1 MNSSRVTPIHLE
13 RESPDPLNQQLS
25 DKLRKLILDGRFEAE
40 SPLPSSRELARDLGI
55 SRNTVLASYEQLI
68 GEGYL
73 ESRVRSGVFVVDN
86 LRTSDPMLKRTK
98 MVDSRNALS
107 NDIEWKLVS
116 PLPFRPCQPD
126 VSLFPLELWN
136 RIRSR
141 ILRQASTKL
150 LCYQSQQALG
160 LPSLRR
166 SLASYLSDSRD
177 VHCQWDQIG
186 VTCGSQQA
194 LFLLSQSLLRR
205 GDRVLMEDPGY
216 LGARQAFEH
225 AGAKIISMQVDDQG
239 AVPPSNLKGVKLIY
253 LTPSRQFPTGASMP
267 VGRRLQFL
275 RLAETA
281 SCWLIED
288 DYDSE
293 FRYRR
298 PPLPSM
304 FSLAKEP
311 RVIYLGTMSKVLF
324 PSLRVGYVVLPE
336 ELISEFQRLRLVV
349 EDHGPLLDQAV
360 LAEFISSGAF
370 YSHIRRCR
378 KKYGERMEIF
388 LQEMERQNVPL
399 DFPYSDGGMN
409 LTGFYRDGRISAE
422 RTSQRL
428 QEAGFDVPSLSRYC
442 HRSSQEGLVF
452 GFTPF
457 APKVIQSTIAKMG
470 AILRGEKGN

>member
-1 MNSSRVTPIHLE
+1 MSSRRLPAIHLD
-13 RESPDPLNQQLS
+13 RDSPHTLHEQLS
-25 DKLRKLILDGRFEAE
+25 DKLRKQILDGRFKSEV
-40 SPLPSSRELARDLGI
+40 PLPSSRELARDLGI

-73 ESRVRSGVFVVDN
+73 ESRLRAGVFVVED
-86 LRTSDPMLKRTK
+86 LRTPDPALKPAK
-98 MVDSRNALS
+98 ILESRKFVP
-107 NDIEWKLVS
+107 NDVEWKLVY

-150 LCYQSQQALG
+150 LCYQSQHALG

-166 SLASYLSDSRD
+166 ALASYLMESRD
-177 VHCQWDQIG
+177 VQCQWDQVGI
-186 VTCGSQQA
+186 TCGSQQA
-194 LFLLSQSLLRR
+194 LFLLSQVLLRR

-225 AGAKIISMQVDDQG
+225 AGAKVQSLYVDELG
-239 AVPPSNLKGVKLIY
+239 AIPPSNLKGVKLIY

-275 RLAETA
+275 QAAENA

-304 FSLAKEP
+304 YSLATES

-336 ELISEFQRLRLVV
+336 EMIGPFERLRLVV

-360 LAEFISSGAF
+360 LAEFIVSGAF

-378 KKYGERMEIF
+378 KKYGERLEVF

-399 DFPYSDGGMN
+399 DFPSSDGGMN
-409 LTGFYRDGRISAE
+409 LTGFYRDGRVSAE
-422 RTSQRL
+422 RTSVRL
-428 QEAGFDVPSLSRYC
+428 QEAGFDVPALSRY
-442 HRSSQEGLVF
+442 SQRVSVEGLIF

-457 APKVIQSTIAKMG
+457 APKVIQATIAKMG
-470 AILRGEKGN
+470 AILRGEKGS